1 MIVWHRNQSSHLQ
14 PCWLMSQQGSCQGGG
29 GEWEVEEVEEE
40 EVVEEIVEEIV
51 GEMVEE
57 MVELKEVD
65 RLSASLSFWLSDDQL
80 ASFPSLMAPLD
91 KKKETACHFFSQ
103 QA

>member
-1 MIVWHRNQSSHLQ
+1 
-14 PCWLMSQQGSCQGGG
+14 MSQQGSCQGGG

-65 RLSASLSFWLSDDQL
+65 RLSASLSF
-80 ASFPSLMAPLD
+80 
-91 KKKETACHFFSQ
+91 
-103 QA
+103 

>member
-1 MIVWHRNQSSHLQ
+1 M
-14 PCWLMSQQGSCQGGG
+14 
-29 GEWEVEEVEEE
+29 EEE

-65 RLSASLSFWLSDDQL
+65 RLSASLSF
-80 ASFPSLMAPLD
+80 
-91 KKKETACHFFSQ
+91 
-103 QA
+103 

>member
-40 EVVEEIVEEIV
+40 ELVE
-51 GEMVEE
+51 EMVEE
-57 MVELKEVD
+57 MVEVKEVD